1 VFSLGHDV
9 RAEHTLPG
17 ARGNPAGASRVGT
30 RVKAIRIERTGGP
43 EVLQPTTI
51 VAPVAGPGEVLIRQT
66 AIGVNFIDVYLRVG
80 MYPHALPFVPGREGV
95 GIVAA
100 VGAGVTAFAPG
111 MRVAY
116 ADSPNLGSYAELV
129 TVPVRFCVEVP
140 EGVGDAI
147 ACAAM
152 LQALTAHYL
161 ATDSYPIGPGDYV
174 LVHAAAGGVGRI
186 LVQLA
191 KRRGAIVIATAG
203 GPGKIALATSAG
215 AEHAID
221 YRAVDFEPIVKE
233 ITGGAGVSVA
243 YDSVGKDTWERSLR
257 SLRVRGSLVLYGASS
272 GAVPPIDPQRLSAAG
287 SVFFSR
293 PTFGHFARTH
303 GELSGRATDV
313 FDAIL
318 AGALE
323 IRIAGKYPLAEAAQA
338 HRDLEARATSGK
350 SLLLP

>member
-1 VFSLGHDV
+1 M
-9 RAEHTLPG
+9 
-17 ARGNPAGASRVGT
+17 
-30 RVKAIRIERTGGP
+30 KAIRIERTGGP
-43 EVLQPTTI
+43 EVLQSTTLD
-51 VAPVAGPGEVLIRQT
+51 APSAAPGEVLIRQT
-66 AIGVNFIDVYLRVG
+66 AVGVNFIDVYLRSG

-95 GIVAA
+95 GIVEA
-100 VGAGVTAFAPG
+100 VGEGCTAFAPG

-129 TVPVRFCVEVP
+129 NVPVRFCVEVP
-140 EGVGDAI
+140 AGIDDAI

-161 ATDSYPIGPGDYV
+161 ATDSYRIEPGDHV

-203 GPGKIALATSAG
+203 GPEKIALATSAG
-215 AEHAID
+215 ADYAID
-221 YRAVDFEPIVKE
+221 YRAVDFEPVVKE
-233 ITGGAGVSVA
+233 ITAGAGVDVV
-243 YDSVGKDTWERSLR
+243 YDSVGKETWERSLR
-257 SLRVRGSLVLYGASS
+257 SLRVRGSFVLYGASS

-303 GELSGRATDV
+303 GELNDRATDV

-318 AGALE
+318 GGALE
-323 IRIAGKYPLAEAAQA
+323 IRIAGSYPLADAAQA
-338 HRDLEARATSGK
+338 HRDLEARTTSGK

>member
-1 VFSLGHDV
+1 
-9 RAEHTLPG
+9 
-17 ARGNPAGASRVGT
+17 
-30 RVKAIRIERTGGP
+30 VKAIRIEHTGGP
-43 EVLQPTTI
+43 EVLRLTTI
-51 VAPVAGPGEVLIRQT
+51 DAPVAGPGEVLIRHT
-66 AIGVNFIDVYLRVG
+66 AIGINYIDVYLRIG

-95 GIVAA
+95 GVVEAI
-100 VGAGVTAFAPG
+100 GEGVTVFAPG

-129 TVPVRFCVEVP
+129 IVPVRFCVEVP
-140 EGVGDAI
+140 HGIDDAI

-161 ATDSYPIGPGDYV
+161 VTDSYAVGPGDHV

-203 GPGKIALATSAG
+203 GPEKTAIAKRAG
-215 AEHAID
+215 ADHVID
-221 YRAVDFEPIVKE
+221 YRAVDFEPVVKD
-233 ITGGAGVSVA
+233 ITGGAGVNAV
-243 YDSVGKDTWERSLR
+243 YDSVGLDTWERSLR
-257 SLRVRGSLVLYGASS
+257 SLRVRGSFVLYGASS
-272 GAVPPIDPQRLSAAG
+272 GAVPPIDPQKLSQSG
-287 SVFFSR
+287 SIFFSR

-303 GELSGRATDV
+303 GELIDRATDV

-318 AGALE
+318 NGALE
-323 IRIAGKYPLAEAAQA
+323 IRIAASYPLSEAAQA
-338 HRDLEARATSGK
+338 HRDLEGRGTSGK